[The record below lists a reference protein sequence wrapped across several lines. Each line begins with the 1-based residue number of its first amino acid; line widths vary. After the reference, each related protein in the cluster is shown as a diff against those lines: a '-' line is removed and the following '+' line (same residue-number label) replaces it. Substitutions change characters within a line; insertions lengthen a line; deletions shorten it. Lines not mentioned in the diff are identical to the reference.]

1 MRNKVALYF
10 IFLVHLVTLSIDI
23 HFSNFIKT
31 LYNKDIP
38 FKVINEF
45 LSNKLNLNLTIND
58 GNINLNSII
67 YFLLFFIIGFNTRNK
82 ILFIVLSF
90 ILLDGLIFYF
100 ERKTNM
106 IVNISF
112 SILGYIFG
120 VYFNNRHKNKLLEK
134 NRNNYDEENYE
145 FI

>member
-1 MRNKVALYF
+1 MKNKVALYF

-134 NRNNYDEENYE
+134 NRINYDEENYE